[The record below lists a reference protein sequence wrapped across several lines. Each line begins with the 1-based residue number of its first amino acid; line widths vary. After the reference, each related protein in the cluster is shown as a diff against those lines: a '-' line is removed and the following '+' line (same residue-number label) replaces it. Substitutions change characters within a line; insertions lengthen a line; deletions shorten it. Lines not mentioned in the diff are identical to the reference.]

1 MLGLDEFWW
10 DRCDPPA
17 SSGMQTTSAES
28 WASENLLEGRMFHK
42 SVIVAYS
49 NSIALLSPATY
60 FSTHLPERGVEGLT
74 LSFMIVVSNRVRLD
88 GRSVWFWRARQ
99 GASMCTR
106 SERSSMGSQPGA
118 SPAKSRFPRPSP
130 SPPLQT
136 DKLTWIEGVDT
147 RRVAVGGWDGLRA
160 W

>member
-28 WASENLLEGRMFHK
+28 WASENLLEGRLFHK

-88 GRSVWFWRARQ
+88 GRSVA
-99 GASMCTR
+99 CTAGC
-106 SERSSMGSQPGA
+106 EYVHQ
-118 SPAKSRFPRPSP
+118 K
-130 SPPLQT
+130 
-136 DKLTWIEGVDT
+136 
-147 RRVAVGGWDGLRA
+147 
-160 W
+160 